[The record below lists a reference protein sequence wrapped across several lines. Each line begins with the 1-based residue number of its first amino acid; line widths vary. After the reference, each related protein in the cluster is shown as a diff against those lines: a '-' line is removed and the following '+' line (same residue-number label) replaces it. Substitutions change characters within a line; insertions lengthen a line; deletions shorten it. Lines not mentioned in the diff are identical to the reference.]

1 VPGKPYDPTKSK
13 TLIVGEGADGGAG
26 VMRIDRVGPDSVRL
40 TWRGSVRP
48 IREARFF
55 LADSARRALATQMVS
70 ADQPTAVF
78 SLEARADAIAFTGL
92 TVIFADGAT
101 VTNLVPWRNA
111 SP

>member
-1 VPGKPYDPTKSK
+1 
-13 TLIVGEGADGGAG
+13 
-26 VMRIDRVGPDSVRL
+26 
-40 TWRGSVRP
+40 
-48 IREARFF
+48 
-55 LADSARRALATQMVS
+55 MVS